1 MGLFSSKLK
10 TTVGTSVMR
19 AIKDELLPNAVR
31 TGVSKAMFQSGD
43 IPDYIM
49 EEIVGGIAIKA
60 DSMYNYGAR
69 KYVHGLPS
77 GQFVAASQGVPQ
89 VTAILTALEGAAVTL
104 DYCHMA
110 PPNSLHIGW
119 MQLIAAH
126 GYNPTT
132 NQLGNLS
139 TQKGKPVFL
148 NDLVVGVP
156 KSMLESFRPGALDQW
171 GVSAK
176 AGKSPARTDVGFL
189 ARMVEHSPILS
200 DVVATDDYVRVH
212 YAWSVKETQTV
223 LGVSKEVDVVKTGNF
238 DTPITDSFA
247 DNDKDYFHVKYTVG
261 TATKY
266 WMYRVGSGE
275 HPTLDTLFDTAPT
288 TNGTFFPFAY
298 FRYDK
303 KSEIETKGTEAY
315 KTSKRLVKY
324 LGIDYNQLAEAIDE
338 NPDIAD
344 VQQAMLVMAVPANT
358 ENELEQRYLFDF
370 FSNLYMSKSRK
381 YQSVTAGAI
390 GAIQNKD
397 PNNTRSSLVIQDKRF
412 KMALSDAGV
421 FKRRVVGSI
430 GAIGKHTSGMSSE
443 TIKQE
448 FVDATTGETTT
459 VPQVVKH
466 HFYRRQVSTDLYD
479 EVLVVD
485 LQMLYYVMENYTTT
499 GDETDDILLIPI
511 DRSVTKKYSVTDRE
525 ELYARSLH
533 YIFNSVVVTKVKWYQ
548 QGWFAKLIQVVGIVL
563 TILTVGTSGP
573 LLAAFTAATGI
584 AITTT
589 VMIAVFNIIAG
600 MVMGALL
607 KLFVK
612 AVGVEIA
619 FLAALVMAAYGMV
632 GNIGASTVANAPWA
646 KELLEMVSGLA
657 RSAQTILSVGMEDIR
672 KEFDGLA
679 SLREEK
685 DKMFATANKLLETN
699 NHLSPFVI
707 FGESPNDFYNRTVH
721 AGNVGMNG
729 ISAISSYVDIAL
741 KLPTL
746 DETVGETA
754 YG

>member
-43 IPDYIM
+43 IPEYIM
-49 EEIVGGIAIKA
+49 EEIAGGMAIKA

-77 GQFVAASQGVPQ
+77 GQFVAASQGMPQ
-89 VTAILTALEGAAVTL
+89 VTTILTALEGAAVTL

-119 MQLIAAH
+119 MQLIAEH

-132 NQLGNLS
+132 NQLGNLT

-148 NDLVVGVP
+148 NDLVVVVP

-171 GVSAK
+171 GISAK
-176 AGKSPARTDVGFL
+176 TGKSPTRTDVGFL

-200 DVVATDDYVRVH
+200 DAAATDDYVRVH

-238 DTPITDSFA
+238 DIPITDSLA
-247 DNDKDYFHVKYTVG
+247 DNDKEYFHVKYTVG

-275 HPTLDTLFDTAPT
+275 HPTLDALFNTAPT

-303 KSEIETKGTEAY
+303 KSEVETKGTETY

-338 NPDIAD
+338 NPDIKD

-397 PNNTRSSLVIQDKRF
+397 PNNNRSSLVIQDKRF
-412 KMALSDAGV
+412 KMALSDAGI

-443 TIKQE
+443 TIEQE
-448 FVDATTGETTT
+448 FVDATTGETT
-459 VPQVVKH
+459 VLPQVVKH
-466 HFYRRQVSTDLYD
+466 HFYRRQVSTTLYD

-485 LQMLYYVMENYTTT
+485 LQMLYYVLENYTTT

-548 QGWFAKLIQVVGIVL
+548 QGWFAKLIQVVGVVI
-563 TILTVGTSGP
+563 TILTAGTAGP

-589 VMIAVFNIIAG
+589 IMIALFNIIAG
-600 MVMGALL
+600 MVIGVLF

-612 AVGVEIA
+612 AVGMEIA
-619 FLAALVMAAYGMV
+619 FLATIVMAVYGMAT
-632 GNIGASTVANAPWA
+632 NIGASTVANAPWA

-657 RSAQTILSVGMEDIR
+657 RSAQAILSVGMEDIR

-679 SLREEK
+679 SLKEEK

-741 KLPTL
+741 RLPTL

>member
-10 TTVGTSVMR
+10 TTVGTSVLR
-19 AIKDELLPNAVR
+19 AIKDDLLPNAVR

-43 IPDYIM
+43 IPEYIM
-49 EEIVGGIAIKA
+49 EEIAGGIAIKA
-60 DSMYNYGAR
+60 DSMYNFGAR
-69 KYVHGLPS
+69 KYTHGLPS
-77 GQFVAASQGVPQ
+77 GKFISASLGLPQ
-89 VTAILTALEGAAVTL
+89 VTTILDALEGSSVAI

-119 MQLIAAH
+119 MQLISVH

-132 NQLGNLS
+132 NQLSNLS
-139 TQKGKPVFL
+139 AQKGKPVFL
-148 NDLVVGVP
+148 DDLVVGVP
-156 KSMLESFRPGALDQW
+156 ENMLPVFRPGALDQW

-176 AGKSPARTDVGFL
+176 AGKSPTRPHLSLL
-189 ARMVEHSPILS
+189 AGLTTHSPVLS
-200 DVVATDDYVRVH
+200 DATAVDDYVQVN
-212 YAWSVKETQTV
+212 YAWEVEEEKTVEGEKIKVTV
-223 LGVSKEVDVVKTGNF
+223 LKTDNF
-238 DTPITDSFA
+238 KIPITNQLA
-247 DNDKDYFHVKYTVG
+247 DDNKDYFHVKYVAG
-261 TATKY
+261 GITKY
-266 WMYRVGSGE
+266 WMYRVGSGTY
-275 HPTLDTLFDTAPT
+275 PTLDALFNAVPT
-288 TNGTFFPFAY
+288 VNGTFFPFAY

-303 KSEIETKGTEAY
+303 KSEVETKGTEAY

-324 LGIDYNQLAEAIDE
+324 LGMDYDQVADAIDE
-338 NPDIAD
+338 NPDIKD

-358 ENELEQRYLFDF
+358 TNELERRYLFDF
-370 FSNLYMSKSRK
+370 FSNLYMSKDRK
-381 YQSVTAGAI
+381 YGSVIAGAI
-390 GAIQNKD
+390 GAGQSGSQNH
-397 PNNTRSSLVIQDKRF
+397 NRSSLIIQDKRF
-412 KMALSDAGV
+412 KMALSDMGI
-421 FKRRVVGSI
+421 FKRRVVGTI
-430 GAIGKHTSGMSSE
+430 GAIGTHTSGISE
-443 TIKQE
+443 ESIDQE
-448 FVDATTGETTT
+448 YIELFSGETKTI
-459 VPQVVKH
+459 QQKVKQH
-466 HFYRRQVSTDLYD
+466 YYRRQVSTNLYD
-479 EVLVVD
+479 EVLVAG
-485 LQMLYYVMENYTTT
+485 LQMLYYVSGNYTTT
-499 GDETDDILLIPI
+499 GDETDDILLIPL
-511 DRSVTKKYSVTDRE
+511 DRSVTKTYSVTDRE

-533 YIFNSVVVTKVKWYQ
+533 YVFNSLVVTKVKWYQ
-548 QGWFAKLIQVVGIVL
+548 QGWFAKLIQVVGIVI
-563 TILTVGTSGP
+563 TILTAGTAGP

-589 VMIAVFNIIAG
+589 LMIALFNIIAG
-600 MVMGALL
+600 MVIGVLF

-612 AVGVEIA
+612 AVGMEIA
-619 FLAALVMAAYGMV
+619 FLAAIVMAVYGMAT
-632 GNIGASTVANAPWA
+632 NIGASTVANAPWA

-657 RSAQTILSVGMEDIR
+657 RSAQAILSVGMEDIR

-679 SLREEK
+679 SLKEEK

>member
-43 IPDYIM
+43 IPEYIM

-126 GYNPTT
+126 GYNPST

-176 AGKSPARTDVGFL
+176 AGKSPTRNDVGFL

-200 DVVATDDYVRVH
+200 DAAATDDYVRVH

-238 DTPITDSFA
+238 DIPITDSLA
-247 DNDKDYFHVKYTVG
+247 DNDKEYFHVKYTVG

-275 HPTLDTLFDTAPT
+275 HPTLDALFNTAPT

-338 NPDIAD
+338 NPDIKD

-397 PNNTRSSLVIQDKRF
+397 PNNNRSSLVIQDKRF
-412 KMALSDAGV
+412 KMALSDAGI

-443 TIKQE
+443 TIEQE
-448 FVDATTGETTT
+448 FVDANTGEATT

-485 LQMLYYVMENYTTT
+485 LQMLYYVLENYTTT

-511 DRSVTKKYSVTDRE
+511 DRSVTKRYSVTDRE

-548 QGWFAKLIQVVGIVL
+548 QGWFAKLIQVVGIII
-563 TILTVGTSGP
+563 TILTAGTAGP

-589 VMIAVFNIIAG
+589 IMIALFNIIAG
-600 MVMGALL
+600 MVIGVLF

-612 AVGVEIA
+612 AVGMEIA
-619 FLAALVMAAYGMV
+619 FLATLVMAVYGMV
-632 GNIGASTVANAPWA
+632 TNIGASTVANAPWA

-657 RSAQTILSVGMEDIR
+657 KSAQAILSVGMEDIR

-679 SLREEK
+679 SLKEEK

-741 KLPTL
+741 RLPTL